1 MAGPETEN
9 HEDWKHWVN
18 EHSEKLL
25 LFARQQTSTI
35 EDAED
40 VLQESLVKIWQ
51 EAVARKP
58 ACGDLRNLAYTIV
71 RRTAINLARS
81 HHRRARREHSA
92 YKDQEAW
99 FETDPGRMDFASHIQ
114 AHLDV
119 MDQKYRDV
127 IVLRIWSELTFSE
140 IATILNTNIN
150 SVASLY
156 RYGLQK
162 LKESIDS
169 QSHHPTT
176 QNHLNYSNES
186 E

>member
-1 MAGPETEN
+1 M
-9 HEDWKHWVN
+9 N

-25 LFARQQTSTI
+25 LFARQQTSTL

-40 VLQESLVKIWQ
+40 VLQESLVKVWK

-58 ACGDLRNLAYTIV
+58 GDGDLKNLAYTII

-81 HHRRARREHSA
+81 HQRRTRREHTA
-92 YKDQEAW
+92 FKDQDAW
-99 FETDPGRMDFASHIQ
+99 FETDPSQMEFATHIQ
-114 AHLDV
+114 THLDR

-127 IVLRIWSELTFSE
+127 IVLRIWSELTYAE
-140 IATILNTNIN
+140 IARILDTNIN
-150 SVASLY
+150 SVSSLY

-162 LKESIDS
+162 LKESIDPQS
-169 QSHHPTT
+169 QYPSTR
-176 QNHLNYSNES
+176 NHLNYSNET